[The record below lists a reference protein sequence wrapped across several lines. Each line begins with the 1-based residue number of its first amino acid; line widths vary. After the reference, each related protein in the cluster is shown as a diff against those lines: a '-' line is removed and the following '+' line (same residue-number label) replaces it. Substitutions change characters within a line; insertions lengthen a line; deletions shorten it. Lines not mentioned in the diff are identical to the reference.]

1 MDTIIKQYFELIS
14 PYYKFAPVPVSL
26 QLARAIHGL
35 VSTNLFLLEHYGPA
49 GLSLAVFGSVD
60 VLRMGFEVLASDG
73 DEVALNFKKATQ
85 DESTM
90 IAVAVRTT
98 HSSAPI

>member
-1 MDTIIKQYFELIS
+1 MDTIGVS
-14 PYYKFAPVPVSL
+14 PGPLFSLSL
-26 QLARAIHGL
+26 QVLKAIRGPL
-35 VSTNLFLLEHYGPA
+35 STMFFLLKHYGPT

-60 VLRMGFEVLASDG
+60 VLRMEFEVLASDG
-73 DEVALNFKKATQ
+73 DQIALDFKKATQ

-98 HSSAPI
+98 YSSAPI